1 MNVIDT
7 GHGVLLFNVFRVR
20 PENQRALA
28 DAIRTGGDPGA
39 LPGLVSMNVLRS
51 EDGTHVIN
59 QMYWE
64 SRAALDQAVATSP
77 AIAATRK
84 AVSTLIEGTGPLK
97 YEVLPVAPES
107 P

>member
-7 GHGVLLFNVFRVR
+7 GRGVLVFNVFRVR

-28 DAIRTGGDPGA
+28 DTIRTAGDPGE
-39 LPGLVSMNVLRS
+39 LPGLLSMNVLRS

-64 SRAALDQAVATSP
+64 SRAAFDHAVTTSP
-77 AIAATRK
+77 AIAATRR
-84 AVSTLIEGTGPLK
+84 AVCTLIEGTGPLA
-97 YEVLPVAPES
+97 YEIFPVT
-107 P
+107 